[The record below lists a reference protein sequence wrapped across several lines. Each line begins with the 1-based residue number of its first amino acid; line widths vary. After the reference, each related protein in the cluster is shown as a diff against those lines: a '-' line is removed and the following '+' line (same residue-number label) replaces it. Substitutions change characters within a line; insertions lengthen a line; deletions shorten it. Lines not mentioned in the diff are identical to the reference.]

1 MEVSLLLSITITMA
15 VKVLVNTLGQH
26 IVADVKQVENKET
39 KELIAY
45 WVRQPRIAAYS
56 RDDEGA
62 IAVGFSPFCLL
73 SDEQEFTIRTESVV
87 AILEP
92 REDVVTE
99 YERIIEGDSV
109 TSVPAEPAV
118 TEPETVE
125 PEVVGLTD

>member
-1 MEVSLLLSITITMA
+1 MSISITMA

-45 WVRQPRIAAYS
+45 WVKYPRVAAYS
-56 RDDEGA
+56 RDEEGA
-62 IAVGFSPFCLL
+62 IAVGFSPYCIL

-92 REDVVTE
+92 RADVVTE

-109 TSVPAEPAV
+109 TSVAAEPEV
-118 TEPETVE
+118 TEPEAEVVE

>member
-1 MEVSLLLSITITMA
+1 MA

-45 WVRQPRIAAYS
+45 WVKNPRLAAYS
-56 RDDEGA
+56 RDEEGA
-62 IAVGFSPFCLL
+62 IAVGFSPYCIL

-87 AILEP
+87 AILEH
-92 REDVVTE
+92 RADVVTE
-99 YERIIEGDSV
+99 YERIIEGDSI
-109 TSVPAEPAV
+109 TSVSPEPEAV
-118 TEPETVE
+118 EPETEAVE

>member
-1 MEVSLLLSITITMA
+1 MA

-45 WVRQPRIAAYS
+45 WVKYPRIAAYS
-56 RDDEGA
+56 RDEEGA
-62 IAVGFSPFCLL
+62 IAVGFSPYCVL
-73 SDEQEFTIRTESVV
+73 SDEQEFTVRTESVV

-92 REDVVTE
+92 RADVVTE

-109 TSVPAEPAV
+109 TSVPVEPAV
-118 TEPETVE
+118 EEPAAVADEPAEEEPAAVE
-125 PEVVGLTD
+125 PEVVEAA

>member
-1 MEVSLLLSITITMA
+1 MPILLSISITMA

-45 WVRQPRIAAYS
+45 WVKYPRVAAYS
-56 RDDEGA
+56 RDEEGA
-62 IAVGFSPFCLL
+62 IAVVFSPYCIL
-73 SDEQEFTIRTESVV
+73 SDEQEFTIRTENVV

-92 REDVVTE
+92 RADVVTE

-109 TSVPAEPAV
+109 TSVAAEPEV
-118 TEPETVE
+118 TEPEAEVVE

>member
-1 MEVSLLLSITITMA
+1 MEVSLLLSISITMA

-26 IVADVKQVENKET
+26 IVADTKQVENKET

-45 WVRQPRIAAYS
+45 WVKNPRMAAYS
-56 RDDEGA
+56 RDEEGA
-62 IAVGFSPFCLL
+62 IAVGFSPYCVL
-73 SDEQEFTIRTESVV
+73 SDEQEFTLRVESVV

-99 YERIIEGDSV
+99 YARIIEGDSV
-109 TSVPAEPAV
+109 TSVPAEPQV
-118 TEPETVE
+118 TEPESVE